1 LYLRSHEAP
10 IIKQNHIM
18 KLELYKHAVI
28 ATDLTE
34 LGLRRGDLVTVVD
47 ELHAADGEPGY
58 AVEVFN
64 ALGET
69 LDVHMLPATA
79 LEPASEDEILCVR
92 RVESAA

>member
-1 LYLRSHEAP
+1 
-10 IIKQNHIM
+10 M
-18 KLELYKHAVI
+18 KLDLYKHAVI
-28 ATDLTE
+28 TADLPE
-34 LGLRRGDLVTVVD
+34 LGLKRGDLVTVIE
-47 ELHAADGEPGY
+47 ELQAPDGETGY

-69 LDVHMLPATA
+69 LDVHMLPASA